1 MASLVAHALLAP
13 ARLMLREQLSQSERK
28 VEALAEN
35 TGLTIANCSQ
45 QLRRAALP
53 EWREDARPMV
63 MVSP

>member
-1 MASLVAHALLAP
+1 
-13 ARLMLREQLSQSERK
+13 MLREQLSQSERK